1 MHDDK
6 KSSEYMIIKQGTSV
20 FANILDPTTFS
31 FASQPLYDCGVKLI
45 SAQIHM
51 TICTKHTEITTV
63 FMMINVILLK
73 CVH

>member
-31 FASQPLYDCGVKLI
+31 FASQPL
-45 SAQIHM
+45 
-51 TICTKHTEITTV
+51 
-63 FMMINVILLK
+63 
-73 CVH
+73 